1 MLLSMLEIPGPPE
14 KLPRIFLPGW
24 GFDGRVLALSPDPA
38 PWVAPAGLYDPF
50 TLAEELALW
59 LEQRGIGQCELWGW
73 SLGGLCALDFARRF
87 PERVTSLRLLGVRAA
102 WPAAELTAIRREL
115 REQAE
120 DFLRIFYRK
129 CFLGYRAEYLAFQ
142 RRLETAYLAQAQA
155 APELLRRGLD
165 FLALTPAPVAPA
177 VEVQCFHG
185 RRDLIAP
192 VAQRLRL
199 PGVAGR
205 VLEQGG
211 HALFLEGSLHEADEA
226 IPALPGKDLIRQRF
240 NRAAATYDDHADIQ
254 RQALELLVP
263 ELPRSLPSG
272 PILEL
277 GCGTGNY
284 TRLLRQRFPAARL
297 VSLDFSPAMLQE
309 ARRKIA
315 ALAPPGA
322 KAVAPVEFLCQDA
335 ESFLAANQT
344 RFACITANATIQWFT
359 DPAGAFARISASLL
373 PGGLLLATIFGPD
386 SLAELDQGL
395 ARVSQGRLRVAARSF
410 PGREELRRLLP
421 GRFGEV
427 ELREHR
433 LTRRFSSLPEL
444 LRHFR
449 HTGTG
454 GAGLAAAGPVRLSP
468 GRYRELAAWFADR
481 PQGCEVGFQVL
492 LVKGRGKGGS
502 DEAG

>member
-1 MLLSMLEIPGPPE
+1 MLEIPGPPGE
-14 KLPRIFLPGW
+14 SPRIFLPGW
-24 GFDGRVLALSPDPA
+24 GFDGRVLALGPA
-38 PWVAPAGLYDPF
+38 SGSWLAPAGLYDPF

-59 LEQRGIGQCELWGW
+59 LEQRGSGQCELWGW

-87 PERVTSLRLLGVRAA
+87 PERVASLRLLGVRAA
-102 WPAAELTAIRREL
+102 WPAAELAAIRREL

-120 DFLRIFYRK
+120 DFLRSFYRK

-142 RRLETAYLAQAQA
+142 HRLEAAYLNQAQA

-165 FLALTPAPVAPA
+165 FLALTPAPVSSTLAI
-177 VEVQCFHG
+177 QGLHG

-192 VAQRLRL
+192 VGQRLRL
-199 PGVAGR
+199 PGVAER

-211 HALFLEGSLHEADEA
+211 HALFLEESLYKADA
-226 IPALPGKDLIRQRF
+226 PPPARPAKDLIRQRF

-254 RQALELLVP
+254 RQALELLAA
-263 ELPRSLPSG
+263 ELPPSLPPG
-272 PILEL
+272 PLLEL

-284 TRLLRQRFPAARL
+284 TRLLRQRFPEARL
-297 VSLDFSPAMLQE
+297 VSLDFSPAMLGE
-309 ARRKIA
+309 ARRKIET
-315 ALAPPGA
+315 LAPPGP
-322 KAVAPVEFLCQDA
+322 KVGAPVDFICQDA
-335 ESFLAANQT
+335 ETFLAANRT
-344 RFACITANATIQWFT
+344 RFACITANATIQWFS
-359 DPAGAFARISASLL
+359 DPAGAFARIRASLL
-373 PGGLLLATIFGPD
+373 PGGLLLATIFGRE

-395 ARVSQGRLRVAARSF
+395 ARVSRGQVRVAARLF
-410 PGREELRRLLP
+410 PDREELQRLLTAQ
-421 GRFGEV
+421 FGEV

-454 GAGLAAAGPVRLSP
+454 GAGLARLSP
-468 GRYRELAAWFADR
+468 GRYRELAAWFAHR
-481 PQGCEVGFQVL
+481 PRGCEVSFQVL
-492 LVKGRGKGGS
+492 LAKGRAKGGQ